1 MEKKEKIARCYR
13 LSKDVIDVIEN
24 RDKSLYPNVT
34 DFVEMKI
41 LAKTEPEPIA
51 IKLNQIS
58 VQLEEI
64 RRLLPEEEKKKEEVR
79 YNRF

>member
-1 MEKKEKIARCYR
+1 MEKIKKTYR
-13 LSKDVIDVIEN
+13 LSQDVVDIIEN
-24 RDKSLYPNVT
+24 RDKIKYPNVT
-34 DFVEMKI
+34 DFIEMKI
-41 LAKTEPEPIA
+41 RSETEPEPIA